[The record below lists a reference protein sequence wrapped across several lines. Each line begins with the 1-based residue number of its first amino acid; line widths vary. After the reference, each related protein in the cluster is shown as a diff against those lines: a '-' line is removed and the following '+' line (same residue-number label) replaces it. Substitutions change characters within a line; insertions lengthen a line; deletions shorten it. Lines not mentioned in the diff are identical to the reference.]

1 MPIAIAIAL
10 AVAVTVAACTAVGL
24 VDEWQKLAQR
34 LQILHQKPCN
44 ASIQSVILTVRSWSQ
59 SHALWGRC
67 RLPLLS
73 NQPSQF
79 AAAES
84 GGAW

>member
-1 MPIAIAIAL
+1 MPIATAIAL

-24 VDEWQKLAQR
+24 VDEWQELAQR

-44 ASIQSVILTVRSWSQ
+44 ASIQSVILTVRSRSE

-67 RLPLLS
+67 RLTLS
-73 NQPSQF
+73 SNHPSQL